1 MSASR
6 ALSGRQAARDRLSE
20 AAFTDVLTGAG
31 LLADLAALLA
41 DADAAASRGALFD
54 DEGALG
60 RLIGRPTTP
69 MESVVTAA
77 LRS

>member
-31 LLADLAALLA
+31 PPADLAALLT
-41 DADAAASRGALFD
+41 DTDAAASRGALFD
-54 DEGALG
+54 DAGALA

-69 MESVVTAA
+69 MESVVAAA

>member
-1 MSASR
+1 M
-6 ALSGRQAARDRLSE
+6 
-20 AAFTDVLTGAG
+20 LTGAG